1 MEKAKKRKW
10 LHGFLLVLALLL
22 VVFIVLQIVA
32 VLYAEAYRAKTQY
45 MLQNGPFCNE
55 GVWKDPEGNFYL
67 ISIYTESETFTEVTA
82 FVYVDGEWEALRADV
97 NQGTNIISFTDSNGY
112 PQIKANA
119 LLNDDKS
126 LTLSKVRYSEDFGG
140 VSTAEWQLIG
150 YSWEE
155 LGEQLP
161 FEMIK

>member
-22 VVFIVLQIVA
+22 VVFIVLQIAA
-32 VLYAEAYRAKTQY
+32 VLYAEAYRAQTRY

-55 GVWKDPEGNFYL
+55 GIWKDPEGDFYL
-67 ISIYTESETFTEVTA
+67 VSLYTESETFTEVTA
-82 FVYVDGEWEALRADV
+82 YVRIDGIWKALRADV

-112 PQIKANA
+112 PQMKANA

-140 VSTAEWQLIG
+140 VATAEWKLIG

-161 FEMIK
+161 FEVIK